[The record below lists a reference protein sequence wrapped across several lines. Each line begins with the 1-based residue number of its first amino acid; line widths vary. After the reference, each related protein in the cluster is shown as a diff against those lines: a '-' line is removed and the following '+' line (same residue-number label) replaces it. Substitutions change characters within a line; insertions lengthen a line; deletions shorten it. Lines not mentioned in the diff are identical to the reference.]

1 MSRTALVLGAAEKC
15 TYRRGRSKL
24 REANRAR
31 DAAIVFILDPEEAL
45 GDEVIKVIREIF
57 KLLFYLCNICHSEPA
72 PVSTPGASGHRTAL
86 M

>member
-15 TYRRGRSKL
+15 TYRRRRSKL

-31 DAAIVFILDPEEAL
+31 DAANVFILDPEEAL

-57 KLLFYLCNICHSEPA
+57 KLLFYLCNMSL
-72 PVSTPGASGHRTAL
+72 GAGARVY
-86 M
+86 